1 MEMKKSIPTTEKY
14 FVERMRTYGELLIG
28 SLVPVTITVVV
39 GRHGE
44 DAPLVHSTT
53 QLYNHT
59 DDRRRRRF
67 VWGQTASVVCMCM
80 FCSPTCLYV
89 LCSGVLPKV
98 FILFPFRLKWEIHQQ
113 QTRWSGLLSGVGL
126 AFLFGATSRVA
137 AARDEGRPKENNRAD
152 PQKPKSSSALWL
164 SEWIDA
170 VHRLTFCAG
179 KWLWGELWRRQR
191 RQPNKENGIV
201 WMISGQLVCYFGV
214 RDMECNSI
222 FQARQ
227 WAEKYEV
234 ATSYGVYGI

>member
-1 MEMKKSIPTTEKY
+1 MLHWCTLPLNYTTIRMTGVVDDLSEGRPPASCVCVCSVHRLASTFCVLVFCPKFSFCFLFGWNEKY
-14 FVERMRTYGELLIG
+14 TNNKHAG
-28 SLVPVTITVVV
+28 
-39 GRHGE
+39 
-44 DAPLVHSTT
+44 
-53 QLYNHT
+53 
-59 DDRRRRRF
+59 
-67 VWGQTASVVCMCM
+67 
-80 FCSPTCLYV
+80 
-89 LCSGVLPKV
+89 
-98 FILFPFRLKWEIHQQ
+98 
-113 QTRWSGLLSGVGL
+113 SGLLSGVGL

-152 PQKPKSSSALWL
+152 PQKPKSPSALWL